1 MISFDLLVHFFFFF
15 PPCLGNTI
23 MGVFLAVIALLVAIV
38 LKYSKDIFTKETLQG
53 LGQFALAL
61 L

>member
-1 MISFDLLVHFFFFF
+1 
-15 PPCLGNTI
+15 